1 MLTHVRSRRT
11 AVDAASRSLLCS
23 ICNGEPATPYGPSTD
38 VTAALKSHGQNLCCF
53 LHVAGS
59 SPSGKRGVIRPYRR
73 DVITCEAL
81 QTGMRGESLAVVT
94 ESREVSGAGQEPFR
108 QSEYVVD
115 TSTGKGDGKQ
125 ARWKVVVRADG
136 HKIVRTVSSDPDQ
149 LAGDEM
155 GWEPEGVIWPTWPNT
170 SEDEVALTAS
180 PLAEVQEYWS
190 AIGNRLRDS
199 AKWMA
204 AVLGAALAALVGS
217 SPLAGLN
224 SRHLQGIAITFGL
237 VGLAF
242 LGVTMLLVLRV
253 MRPQSVSF
261 TQVQSAQEGNWPFS
275 NSLRTWR
282 DLVESQEDLYLPCG
296 VNSLTSLRQSMII
309 EEVTLQALARARG
322 SAVDEAASSILCEAQ
337 TARAARLLE
346 LRTAGARI
354 ASIGEYYKLRT
365 RSTWAT
371 YAGVLSGLIGTAAVV
386 AAFAWP
392 PR

>member
-1 MLTHVRSRRT
+1 MLLSSRRRLEPIRQARRNP
-11 AVDAASRSLLCS
+11 AVPPRRHYLRG
-23 ICNGEPATPYGPSTD
+23 ITD
-38 VTAALKSHGQNLCCF
+38 RHE
-53 LHVAGS
+53 
-59 SPSGKRGVIRPYRR
+59 RG
-73 DVITCEAL
+73 
-81 QTGMRGESLAVVT
+81 SLAVVT
-94 ESREVSGAGQEPFR
+94 ESREVSGPGQEPFR

-125 ARWKVVVRADG
+125 ARWRVVVRADG

-149 LAGDEM
+149 LAGDET

-170 SEDEVALTAS
+170 SEDEIALTAS

-224 SRHLQGIAITFGL
+224 SRHLPGIAITFGL

-275 NSLRTWR
+275 NSLRTWQKTPQ
-282 DLVESQEDLYLPCG
+282 DGPMLV
-296 VNSLTSLRQSMII
+296 
-309 EEVTLQALARARG
+309 
-322 SAVDEAASSILCEAQ
+322 
-337 TARAARLLE
+337 
-346 LRTAGARI
+346 AGD
-354 ASIGEYYKLRT
+354 S
-365 RSTWAT
+365 
-371 YAGVLSGLIGTAAVV
+371 
-386 AAFAWP
+386 
-392 PR
+392 

>member
-1 MLTHVRSRRT
+1 M
-11 AVDAASRSLLCS
+11 
-23 ICNGEPATPYGPSTD
+23 
-38 VTAALKSHGQNLCCF
+38 
-53 LHVAGS
+53 
-59 SPSGKRGVIRPYRR
+59 
-73 DVITCEAL
+73 
-81 QTGMRGESLAVVT
+81 AVVA

-108 QSEYVVD
+108 QSEYLVD

-149 LAGDEM
+149 LAGDET

-170 SEDEVALTAS
+170 SEDEIALAAS

-217 SPLAGLN
+217 SPLAGLS
-224 SRHLQGIAITFGL
+224 SRHLQGIAVTFGL

-253 MRPQSVSF
+253 MGPQSVSF
-261 TQVQSAQEGNWPFS
+261 TQVQSAQEGHWPFS

-322 SAVDEAASSILCEAQ
+322 SAVDEPASNILCEAQ

-371 YAGVLSGLIGTAAVV
+371 YVGVLSGLIGTAAVV
-386 AAFAWP
+386 ATFAWP